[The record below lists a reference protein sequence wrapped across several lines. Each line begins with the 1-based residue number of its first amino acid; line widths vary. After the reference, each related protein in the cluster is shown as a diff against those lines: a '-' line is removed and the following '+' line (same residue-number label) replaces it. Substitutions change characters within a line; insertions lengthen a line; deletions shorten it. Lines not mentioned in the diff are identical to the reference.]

1 MEKSKVALVRCESY
15 EPEAVSK
22 AVAKGLD
29 LLGGMSQFIQPDE
42 RIVLKP
48 NLLVGDAP
56 DKLIGPHPLVFGA
69 AARQALAVTRN
80 LSYGDSPGFGK
91 PANQAR
97 RAGLGA
103 EAAALG
109 IPLADFEN
117 GREVQFKDSPFLKHF
132 TLANGV
138 LDADG
143 LISICKLKTHALTRI
158 TGAVKNQ
165 FGCVPGLLKG
175 EFHIQL
181 PNPLDFGRMLVV
193 LNLYIRP
200 RLYVMDGICAMEG
213 NGPRGGTPK
222 AMNVLL
228 FSADPIALDATVC
241 RMIDLNPEFVP
252 TNPPGKEW
260 GLGTYLAGEI
270 DLLGDPLE
278 SLVRRDFKVVR
289 EPVRPEMRSDKIPF
303 LRNLISS
310 RPVIDPAK
318 CGQCGTCVKVCPAS
332 PKAVD
337 WHDGIKTKAPSYV
350 YERCIRC
357 FCCQEMCP
365 DLAISVKTPWL
376 ARLAQRI

>member
-181 PNPLDFGRMLVV
+181 PNPLVFGRMLVV

-213 NGPRGGTPK
+213 NGPRGGTP
-222 AMNVLL
+222 
-228 FSADPIALDATVC
+228 
-241 RMIDLNPEFVP
+241 
-252 TNPPGKEW
+252 
-260 GLGTYLAGEI
+260 
-270 DLLGDPLE
+270 
-278 SLVRRDFKVVR
+278 
-289 EPVRPEMRSDKIPF
+289 
-303 LRNLISS
+303 
-310 RPVIDPAK
+310 
-318 CGQCGTCVKVCPAS
+318 
-332 PKAVD
+332 
-337 WHDGIKTKAPSYV
+337 
-350 YERCIRC
+350 
-357 FCCQEMCP
+357 
-365 DLAISVKTPWL
+365 
-376 ARLAQRI
+376 